1 MIYILIYL
9 HSAPQHSWPYLICIN
24 NILLLT
30 FQNNLS
36 PELASKS
43 SFKLKYF
50 FINIVGK
57 KVCTRITYRNEFQV
71 QDYQSKHSKHN
82 AENCIQVRRLS
93 NEHKNKLDSFYVPSL
108 LLSNVMS
115 IVPKI
120 DEISYSLN
128 FENIDIALFT
138 ETWLKST
145 IPDEV
150 INIAGYHLY
159 RRDCINRMHGGVCM
173 FIKDSIISQELTD
186 LQSDDHEVL
195 WLNVRPRR
203 LPRGFSSIII
213 GVVYHPPGAD
223 NESMRDYIRDCL
235 TKIEASHPNCGII
248 IAGYFNKLDA
258 KSTMR
263 LFQLKHLI
271 KFPTRGANTFFTNLS
286 DFYANVKR
294 LPPFGLSDHLTIVMP
309 PKVREKCGK
318 LKSKVIKIRDK
329 RPSKKSS
336 VGRYLS
342 NIPWANLLSDDK
354 SCEEK
359 LALFTDIIDLGLNI
373 LMPKKSVRVYP
384 TDRPWINAEIKSLIQ
399 KRQKAFNSGNL
410 IDFKK
415 LRNKVNRE
423 RKRCRQFYYQNKI
436 HNLRNTKPRDWW
448 NEIKQL
454 FGSPKISSKD
464 LQMSLHPDLKFEDH
478 ELCEQMN
485 KTFITSLENYTPLS
499 GNVKVSLEND
509 SPINVTEFIIAK
521 KLREIRISS
530 AGGPD
535 NLPNWVLKYYSDI
548 LAEPVT
554 NIINS
559 SFRECRVSSVWKLAN
574 VVAIPKSSMIRDFS
588 KDLRPISLTSTLSK
602 IAESIVIDRE
612 LKPVI
617 LKWVD
622 PNQFG
627 FIPGSSTTFALI
639 SMFHHWLNACDSLN
653 GDVRTVLLD
662 FKKAFD
668 FVDHNLLVAKLYSL
682 SVRPTVVNWIIEFLR
697 DRSQRVKL
705 NSDCFSSWLT
715 VPAGAPQG
723 TCLGPWL
730 FLVMINDLRSNMENT
745 SLWKFADDGTL
756 SETVYRVGTSSLQN
770 ETDAIYQWTL
780 ANNFQLK
787 VVHYKNFQFYS
798 FSEKRKLCYIQVS

>member
-1 MIYILIYL
+1 
-9 HSAPQHSWPYLICIN
+9 
-24 NILLLT
+24 
-30 FQNNLS
+30 
-36 PELASKS
+36 
-43 SFKLKYF
+43 
-50 FINIVGK
+50 
-57 KVCTRITYRNEFQV
+57 
-71 QDYQSKHSKHN
+71 
-82 AENCIQVRRLS
+82 
-93 NEHKNKLDSFYVPSL
+93 
-108 LLSNVMS
+108 
-115 IVPKI
+115 
-120 DEISYSLN
+120 
-128 FENIDIALFT
+128 
-138 ETWLKST
+138 
-145 IPDEV
+145 
-150 INIAGYHLY
+150 
-159 RRDCINRMHGGVCM
+159 
-173 FIKDSIISQELTD
+173 
-186 LQSDDHEVL
+186 
-195 WLNVRPRR
+195 
-203 LPRGFSSIII
+203 
-213 GVVYHPPGAD
+213 
-223 NESMRDYIRDCL
+223 
-235 TKIEASHPNCGII
+235 
-248 IAGYFNKLDA
+248 
-258 KSTMR
+258 
-263 LFQLKHLI
+263 
-271 KFPTRGANTFFTNLS
+271 
-286 DFYANVKR
+286 
-294 LPPFGLSDHLTIVMP
+294 MP

-318 LKSKVIKIRDK
+318 PKSKVIKIRDK

-423 RKRCRQFYYQNKI
+423 SKRCRQLYYQNKI

-454 FGSPKISSKD
+454 CGSSKIASKD

-478 ELCEQMN
+478 ELCEQIN

-509 SPINVTEFIIAK
+509 SPINLTEFIIAK

-559 SFRECRVSSVWKLAN
+559 SFRECRVPSVWKLAN

-588 KDLRPISLTSTLSK
+588 KDLRPISLTSTLFK
-602 IAESIVIDRE
+602 IAENIVIDRE

-653 GDVRTVLLD
+653 ADVRTVLLD

-668 FVDHNLLVAKLYSL
+668 FVDHNLLIAKLYSL
-682 SVRPTVVNWIIEFLR
+682 SVKPTVVNWIIEFLR

-715 VPAGAPQG
+715 VPAGVPQG

-730 FLVMINDLRSNMENT
+730 FLVMINDLRSNMKNT

-756 SETVYRVGTSSLQN
+756 SETVYRLGTSSLQN
-770 ETDAIYQWTL
+770 ETDAIY
-780 ANNFQLK
+780 
-787 VVHYKNFQFYS
+787 
-798 FSEKRKLCYIQVS
+798 

>member
-1 MIYILIYL
+1 M
-9 HSAPQHSWPYLICIN
+9 
-24 NILLLT
+24 
-30 FQNNLS
+30 
-36 PELASKS
+36 
-43 SFKLKYF
+43 
-50 FINIVGK
+50 
-57 KVCTRITYRNEFQV
+57 
-71 QDYQSKHSKHN
+71 
-82 AENCIQVRRLS
+82 
-93 NEHKNKLDSFYVPSL
+93 
-108 LLSNVMS
+108 
-115 IVPKI
+115 
-120 DEISYSLN
+120 
-128 FENIDIALFT
+128 
-138 ETWLKST
+138 
-145 IPDEV
+145 
-150 INIAGYHLY
+150 
-159 RRDCINRMHGGVCM
+159 
-173 FIKDSIISQELTD
+173 
-186 LQSDDHEVL
+186 
-195 WLNVRPRR
+195 
-203 LPRGFSSIII
+203 
-213 GVVYHPPGAD
+213 YHPLGAD
-223 NESMRDYIRDCL
+223 NESMRDYIGDCL

-248 IAGYFNKLDA
+248 IAGDFNKLDA

-271 KFPTRGANTFFTNLS
+271 KFPTRGANTLDQIFTNLS

-309 PKVREKCGK
+309 PNFREKCGK
-318 LKSKVIKIRDK
+318 PKSKVIKIGDE

-354 SCEEK
+354 SCEER
-359 LALFTDIIDLGLNI
+359 LALFTCIIDLGLNI

-384 TDRPWINAEIKSLIQ
+384 TDRPWINAEIKSLIL

-415 LRNKVNRE
+415 LLNKVNRE
-423 RKRCRQFYYQNKI
+423 SKRCRQFYYQNKI

-454 FGSPKISSKD
+454 CGSSKIANKD
-464 LQMSLHPDLKFEDH
+464 LQMSFHPDLKFEDH

-535 NLPNWVLKYYSDI
+535 NSPNWVLKYCSDI

-559 SFRECRVSSVWKLAN
+559 SFRECRVPSVWKLAN

-588 KDLRPISLTSTLSK
+588 KDLRLISLTLTLSK
-602 IAESIVIDRE
+602 IAESIAIDRE

-653 GDVRTVLLD
+653 ADVRTVLLD

-668 FVDHNLLVAKLYSL
+668 FVDHNYLLL
-682 SVRPTVVNWIIEFLR
+682 SY
-697 DRSQRVKL
+697 
-705 NSDCFSSWLT
+705 
-715 VPAGAPQG
+715 
-723 TCLGPWL
+723 
-730 FLVMINDLRSNMENT
+730 
-745 SLWKFADDGTL
+745 
-756 SETVYRVGTSSLQN
+756 TVYQ
-770 ETDAIYQWTL
+770 
-780 ANNFQLK
+780 
-787 VVHYKNFQFYS
+787 
-798 FSEKRKLCYIQVS
+798 